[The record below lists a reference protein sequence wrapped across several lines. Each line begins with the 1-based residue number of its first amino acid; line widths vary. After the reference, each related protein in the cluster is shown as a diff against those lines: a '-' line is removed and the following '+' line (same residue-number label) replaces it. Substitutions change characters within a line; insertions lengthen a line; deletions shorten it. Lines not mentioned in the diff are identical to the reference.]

1 MKILFTDN
9 SLWSQLNFR
18 GCIITHL
25 RDLGH
30 EVVMVSPVDTNSEG
44 MSLPDGVRHIDIAM
58 RRTST
63 NPVHDLCYFFRLL
76 RIYRK
81 ERPDYIFHFTI
92 KPNIYGTLAARLL
105 GIHSTAMV
113 AGLGFTFT
121 HGGWASR
128 VAHRLFRLGL
138 GFADRIMVLNEEN
151 ARVLVDREVARKEQV
166 VLLEGGEGVDLERF
180 RFSDNRSDK
189 TIFLMVARVL
199 YDKGYREVVEAAKIV
214 RRTHPEV
221 EVQLLGPVDE
231 AYPNAVSREQIRKDE
246 ESGAIKYLGYTT
258 EPEKF
263 MGRPGILLLLLS
275 SYHEGL
281 NRSLMEGCALGKP
294 IIASDIPGC
303 RETVREGENGYL
315 VPPKDSDALAKAM
328 LRYLSLRD
336 EEKEAMSVNSR
347 RLAEERFD
355 INRVKGVY
363 VRILKESLS

>member
-25 RDLGH
+25 CDLGH
-30 EVVMVSPVDTNSEG
+30 EVVVVSPVDAPSKG
-44 MSLPDGVRHIDIAM
+44 MNVPDGVRHIAINM

-63 NPVHDLCYFFRLL
+63 NPLHDVRYFFRLL
-76 RIYRK
+76 RIYR
-81 ERPDYIFHFTI
+81 EEWPDYIFHFTI

-113 AGLGFTFT
+113 AGLGFTFS
-121 HGGWASR
+121 HGGLASK

-138 GFADRIMVLNEEN
+138 SLADKVMVLNEEN
-151 ARVLVDREVARKEQV
+151 LHILVERGVARKEQII
-166 VLLEGGEGVDLERF
+166 LLEGGEGVDLDKF
-180 RFSDNRSDK
+180 AFSDNRSDK

-199 YDKGYREVVEAAKIV
+199 YDKGYKEVVEAAKIV
-214 RRTHPEV
+214 KRTHPEV
-221 EVQLLGPVDE
+221 KVQLLGPVDE
-231 AYPNAVSREQIRKDE
+231 AYPNAVSREQIQKDE
-246 ESGAIKYLGYTT
+246 ESGAITYLGYTT
-258 EPEKF
+258 EPKKF

-315 VPPKDSDALAKAM
+315 VPPKDVNALADAM
-328 LRYLSLRD
+328 LRYLSLSD
-336 EEKEAMSVNSR
+336 EEKKSMSINSR

-355 INRVKGVY
+355 IKYVKSCY
-363 VRILKESLS
+363 ERILQEYDS